1 MHHINEDKSVSLSEQ
16 KKTLRLLLQTAKY
29 SKNPY
34 ELLKYVPM
42 LKISIQEA
50 EIRQKKTRRQKL
62 QLELFPNEEQ
72 NIDYYCISL
81 WIKRNMDYV

>member
-1 MHHINEDKSVSLSEQ
+1 MHHINEDKPVSLSDQ

-29 SKNPY
+29 SKNPH

-50 EIRQKKTRRQKL
+50 EIRQKKPKRQKL
-62 QLELFPNEEQ
+62 QLELFPNDEQ
-72 NIDYYCISL
+72 NIDYYGISL
-81 WIKRNMDYV
+81 WIKRNLE

>member
-1 MHHINEDKSVSLSEQ
+1 MRHINEEKPESLSKQ

-29 SKNPY
+29 SKNPL

-62 QLELFPNEEQ
+62 QLELFPDEKKY
-72 NIDYYCISL
+72 IDYYGISL
-81 WIKRNMDYV
+81 WIKRNFD